1 MNSSVFSSNSLPGA
15 AAWVRALLVASL
27 LAFGW
32 LSQCSAQQVLQP
44 IGMVKTVT
52 GQAFIDFNGQ
62 RVQAQPGLP
71 VYLGSRLVTLPGA
84 SMGVTC
90 KDDTLLAIGPDSQ
103 LSLDEYLFEP
113 GQRRVG
119 LLASLLQGTLNY
131 VSGQIAKLRPDSVR
145 VRTPTGMIGVRGTQF
160 VVRVDPQ

>member
-1 MNSSVFSSNSLPGA
+1 M
-15 AAWVRALLVASL
+15 
-27 LAFGW
+27 
-32 LSQCSAQQVLQP
+32 
-44 IGMVKTVT
+44 
-52 GQAFIDFNGQ
+52 
-62 RVQAQPGLP
+62 
-71 VYLGSRLVTLPGA
+71 TLPGA
-84 SMGVTC
+84 SLGITF

-103 LSLDEYLFEP
+103 LNLDEYLFEP

>member
-1 MNSSVFSSNSLPGA
+1 MKSAGFSWNWLQG
-15 AAWVRALLVASL
+15 LVAWARNLACASL
-27 LAFGW
+27 VSFAW
-32 LSQCSAQQVLQP
+32 LSLCSAQAAAEP
-44 IGMVKTVT
+44 IGMVKTVS
-52 GQAFIDFNGQ
+52 GQAFVDIGGQ
-62 RVQAQPGLP
+62 RVLAQPGLP

-84 SMGVTC
+84 SLGITF